1 MPYIVLADIVVVIH
15 LMWIVFLFIGAWWG
29 RRYFAVGI
37 VHVSGLLFALLIQIT
52 GWYCPLTT
60 LEYALR
66 EHGFGETGS
75 SAGLYAGSFIA
86 HYARKIVYLDVSR
99 GFVFAAT
106 LLLIG
111 VNAWFYLRRPR
122 RP

>member
-1 MPYIVLADIVVVIH
+1 MMADAVVLVH
-15 LMWIVFLFIGAWWG
+15 LAWIVFLFIGAWWG
-29 RRYFAVGI
+29 RKHLAAGI
-37 VHVSGLLFALLIQIT
+37 VHVGGLLFALLIQIT

-66 EHGFGETGS
+66 EK
-75 SAGLYAGSFIA
+75 AGPQAGAYAGSFIA
-86 HYARKIVYLDVSR
+86 HYAGELVYLDVGR

-111 VNAWFYLRRPR
+111 VNAWLYFRALRGS
-122 RP
+122 